1 MAAGDDTRD
10 RLIRVESD
18 LEHLRADFGEMKKTL
33 DEVHDIM
40 TQAKGARWLIMVMA
54 AVGGFLATKAATIM
68 GLLK

>member
-1 MAAGDDTRD
+1 MATGDDTRD

-18 LEHLRADFGEMKKTL
+18 LEHLRADFSEMKKTL

-54 AVGGFLATKAATIM
+54 AVGGFVATKAATIM